1 MNLLLQNKI
10 LKISLNGGLGNQM
23 FQYAF
28 GRSLSLHLGSELSLD
43 VSGFERDHFYKRTF
57 ELGVFNLAS
66 NITISNNKLL
76 SLIAWKINNLTIKNI
91 ISDRIFGKKFIIEGS
106 PEKFLKRF
114 SFIDAPGYVAG
125 YWQNEHYFIKFK
137 KVIKHDFEIFVE
149 LSDSTKAFAQMIQ
162 AAKNPV
168 SIHVRRNHE
177 KSLGDISENT
187 NIKIT
192 NTLDYYKK
200 SINVISTEIDSPS
213 FFIFSDNP
221 EWTRKNLSFISN
233 ANFID
238 STDRPGF
245 EDLYLMT
252 RCHHHIIANSSF
264 SWWGA
269 WLSINE
275 SNQIVIAPKSVI
287 YTPPIP
293 SAWIAI

>member
-1 MNLLLQNKI
+1 
-10 LKISLNGGLGNQM
+10 M

-28 GRSLSLHLGSELSLD
+28 GRSLSLQLGSELSLD
-43 VSGFERDHFYKRTF
+43 VSRFERDHFYKRTY

-66 NITISNNKLL
+66 NIKISNNKFF
-76 SLIAWKINNLTIKNI
+76 SLIAWKINNLAIRNI
-91 ISDRIFGKKFIIEGS
+91 IPDRILGKKFIIEGN
-106 PEKFLKRF
+106 PKNFLKRF
-114 SFIDAPGYVAG
+114 SCIDSPGYVAG
-125 YWQNEHYFIKFK
+125 YWQNEHYFIRFK
-137 KVIKHDFEIFVE
+137 KVIKSDFEILFE
-149 LSDSTKAFAQMIQ
+149 LSDSTKALAQTIQ
-162 AAKNPV
+162 AAKTPV

-177 KSLGDISENT
+177 KSLGDISEN
-187 NIKIT
+187 NNKKIT
-192 NTLDYYKK
+192 NTIEYYQK
-200 SINVISTEIDSPS
+200 SINVIFREFDSPS

-221 EWTRKNLSFISN
+221 EWARKNLSFISN

-275 SNQIVIAPKSVI
+275 SNQIVIAPKDVM

-293 SAWIAI
+293 ITWIAI